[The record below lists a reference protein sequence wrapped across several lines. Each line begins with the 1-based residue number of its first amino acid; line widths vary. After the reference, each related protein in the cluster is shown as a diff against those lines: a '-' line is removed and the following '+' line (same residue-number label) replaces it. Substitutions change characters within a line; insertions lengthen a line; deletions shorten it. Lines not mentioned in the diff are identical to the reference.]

1 MTTGDGVDSD
11 LVVPDSFGQCLSYE
25 QQIAYILKLIEEID
39 GGVIIPEITAD
50 ATVDQST
57 GTPSVSVVKTGTDEA
72 PVFTFNFHNIKG
84 ETGQRGEKGE
94 TGETGATGRPGND
107 GADGISPTVSTAAIP
122 NGYRITITDADG
134 SHVFDIYNGNDGE
147 IGPAGYSPTVTVQT
161 ITGGHSVTITDEDGD
176 HTFNVLDG
184 LDGIDGNDGISPE
197 VSITSI
203 TGGHRI
209 TIVDVNG
216 SHSFDVMD
224 GADGQPIVPVISAQ
238 ATVGSGTGTPSVSV
252 SKSGTDEA
260 PTYTFAFDNLKGAA
274 GQNGQD
280 GISPTITVTDH
291 TTYHHIEIV
300 SAGGTESFD
309 VYDGTNGSDGTDGI
323 SPTVTVRS
331 ITGGHQIEIV
341 SAGGT
346 ERFDVMDGTDGAT
359 GPAGPGLPTGGT
371 YGQFL
376 MKNGSADYATG
387 WRTLNL
393 TNSTIYKTVAGVT
406 VPTYETNMGGQIIGA
421 YVTLDLIDGGY
432 DLMDPQIPL
441 NSTLIFANGRA
452 MRISGVDTGYRP
464 YRIYLD
470 YSAGWFTYLPK
481 GGTAGQLLA
490 KSTANDGEVEWV
502 NAPSG
507 GNTKGMITLPSTL
520 PFTTGGALSLDYM
533 TYLVPTNSIITV
545 NSGGGYSSLLSV
557 EVVENGLWDNNPTLV
572 IKQAGRI
579 SPTLGYNSYQ
589 EVVVNDATDGTTTLQ
604 KYNCYDL
611 TGYFNDSGS
620 VWDSSLASIRT
631 ALRSGTIYNMIF
643 EMDLVPSVSSDGAK
657 QIMMTSIA
665 GTLSYDSTNQRFVI
679 TGSGLVGKNDEG
691 NFSMWSTYKY

>member
-507 GNTKGMITLPSTL
+507 DDLTLVAIFIKYLRDCIYIYKDTNGNPIIKYGGVTPIIFNGSGFGFSLTVTQIFTALMSVYNITDDNLGGFTIFDGNANLISTFSSLITLLTTNFPTIPNGTQLNHVLWDYNNAVIKTIEIQSDYIA
-520 PFTTGGALSLDYM
+520 TGGNLSDSSTGYG
-533 TYLVPTNSIITV
+533 TV
-545 NSGGGYSSLLSV
+545 V
-557 EVVENGLWDNNPTLV
+557 
-572 IKQAGRI
+572 
-579 SPTLGYNSYQ
+579 SYQ
-589 EVVVNDATDGTTTLQ
+589 Q
-604 KYNCYDL
+604 
-611 TGYFNDSGS
+611 F
-620 VWDSSLASIRT
+620 I
-631 ALRSGTIYNMIF
+631 
-643 EMDLVPSVSSDGAK
+643 
-657 QIMMTSIA
+657 
-665 GTLSYDSTNQRFVI
+665 
-679 TGSGLVGKNDEG
+679 
-691 NFSMWSTYKY
+691 